1 MLMAACSDQEL
12 TPAVTAPGDGIC
24 LYATKLHLI
33 TRSGDVVA
41 RFATGTNYLLY
52 ALPHQDNTAD
62 YDWPA
67 AKLYARPGTEA
78 DDATIDYG
86 EVTSFSVGQP
96 LDFYAAAV
104 DCEDE
109 KYVLPVSAYT
119 TYAAVSDRVAPVV
132 TWRDGY
138 GKNSPSEGL
147 GDLMVCTKIGATY
160 EDGAVSLPFTHA
172 LTRFTFT
179 VAKEDESGKAD
190 NSKFLEQVTLR
201 KITLEGTRN
210 CATYSLVDKMWT
222 AAENST
228 VTRVVYDNA
237 THINDKDSDGV
248 LPNNG
253 SLTTKFVE
261 VPDLLMLF
269 PNTLRL
275 ADGAAPTTELLTLK
289 VQLHFPTWPSGADMN
304 DAITEMQADGSYL
317 VTVSFPLTVGNLTG
331 ETVTVTDANGKETSD
346 LSTDPMSFVAN
357 SSYQLSILV
366 TGDAIRILTIAPT
379 VYEWIPQE
387 VETTEA
393 VVGTPVT
400 MGGLMWMDRN
410 LGAATYDAANDFYN
424 SIGYYY
430 QYGRNIP
437 YILDVGKFVRF
448 TYDDDG
454 DSEDDNDANTSSS
467 FITDLSQGYGPHIV
481 KKTKATKDKDPILDN
496 DYNNPC
502 YYWYLRGKSSQ
513 LTTELKNELADLQE
527 QCMYTFDHKGD
538 TVWGILYEAGDN
550 AFFNPGEKVYNEDG
564 SVNDEETRLYHRIAV
579 KEEEGKKSGSWRA
592 TGVKDRW
599 LTLDN
604 QPCPKGWRLPT
615 HKDLYAIMPWGNRV
629 QWGYRKRSI
638 TNNLTGETHTSS
650 NLWWDYAME
659 HDGKN
664 YGSYIYSDEG
674 SAEWVSTEESP
685 KKGWYRQT
693 TASGQD
699 TYGEFAGS
707 VQEIRFGTKRKS
719 DRSTYNVIYML
730 KWKGTDKAYRIRIMS
745 HFAKAYGDSRYTTK
759 DKTEYSKNKRY
770 ITISRYTAEKD
781 KDIDYYVQNG
791 NDETMWD
798 NPIETLIYPCAGFL
812 VTDQYYWD
820 LRSFGEGL
828 VLRTSESKG
837 NSDDSWVQY
846 LATATFNVSI
856 ENNSRRSLGDQ
867 IRCCRD
873 ISANY

>member
-62 YDWPA
+62 YDWSA

-104 DCEDE
+104 DRETE
-109 KYVLPVSAYT
+109 KLAYTLPGAAYT
-119 TYAAVSDRVAPVV
+119 TYADASDRVAPVV

-138 GKNSPSEGL
+138 GKNSASEGL

-201 KITLEGTRN
+201 KITLEGTHN

-222 AAENST
+222 AAENSA

-237 THINDKDSDGV
+237 THINDKNSDGV
-248 LPNNG
+248 LPNDG
-253 SLTTKFVE
+253 SLTTTFVE
-261 VPDLLMLF
+261 VPDSLMLF

-331 ETVTVTDANGKETSD
+331 ETVTDENGKETSE
-346 LSTDPMSFVAN
+346 LSTEPMSFVAN

-379 VYEWIPQE
+379 VYEWITQE
-387 VETTEA
+387 VDATEA

-410 LGAATYDAANDFYN
+410 LGAATYDAATDFYN

-467 FITDLSQGYGPHIV
+467 FITNMSQGYGPHIV
-481 KKTKATKDKDPILDN
+481 KKTKSTKETDP
-496 DYNNPC
+496 NNP
-502 YYWYLRGKSSQ
+502 YYFWYLRGKSAQ
-513 LTTELKNELADLQE
+513 LTSKLKSELIELQE

-538 TVWGILYEAGDN
+538 TVWGILYKAEDK

-564 SVNDEETRLYHRIAV
+564 SVNDEETSSRYRLAV
-579 KEEEGKKSGSWRA
+579 ITEEGKSASNWRKSIIN
-592 TGVKDRW
+592 DQW
-599 LTLDN
+599 LPLDN

-615 HKDLYAIMPWGNRV
+615 HKDLYAIMPWGGRV
-629 QWGYRKRSI
+629 QWGYRPLLSVK
-638 TNNLTGETHTSS
+638 NELTGESHTPS

-659 HDGKN
+659 HDGVEE
-664 YGSYIYSDEG
+664 GSYSYSSSATEG
-674 SAEWVSTEESP
+674 SAKWISTKEEP
-685 KKGWYRQT
+685 KKGWYRKS
-693 TASGQD
+693 TASDQS

-719 DRSTYNVIYML
+719 DGSTYNVIYML
-730 KWKGTDKAYRIRIMS
+730 KWKGNDKAYRIRIMS

-759 DKTEYSKNKRY
+759 DKTEDSKNKRY

-798 NPIETLIYPCAGFL
+798 NPIETLFYPCAGFL
-812 VTDQYYWD
+812 VTDANYWD
-820 LRSFGEGL
+820 LRSFGEGV

-837 NSDDSWVQY
+837 NSDVSWVQY
-846 LATATFNVSI
+846 LATATYNVSI
-856 ENNSRRSLGDQ
+856 ENSSRRSLGDQ